1 MAEIITIR
9 GRDDAGYGVCI
20 DSAESWIVAINNA
33 GPDSYPENAAFF
45 GAHPDTDET
54 FILIRG
60 RACIAT
66 APFDTPENF
75 TVTAMEQGV
84 CYNVRRSTWHT
95 VLMAPGAKVVI
106 CENRN
111 PGSERY
117 DLSGE
122 EKKRLERETKGL
134 LIK

>member
-9 GRDDAGYGVCI
+9 GRDEAGYGVCI
-20 DSAESWIVAINNA
+20 DSAESWVVAVNNA
-33 GPDSYPENAAFF
+33 GQESAPENAAFF

-54 FILIRG
+54 FVLAMG
-60 RACIAT
+60 RACIAA
-66 APFDTPENF
+66 APHQTPENF
-75 TVTAMEQGV
+75 TVLPMEQGV

-95 VLMAPGAKVVI
+95 VLMSPGAKVVI

-122 EKKRLERETKGL
+122 EKNQLMGEAERLLKQ
-134 LIK
+134 